1 MTRLFLGLGSNIEPA
16 RYLPLGL
23 SELEALL
30 GALRISPV
38 YEGAAI
44 GFSGAPFW
52 NLVIEAQTSL
62 AVGELQR
69 AIRTIEYAHGR
80 PENASRFSPRSLDI
94 DILVYGDVCGVVDGV
109 ALPRGEILENAFVL
123 RPLAELAADAIHPGV
138 NKSFGELWTAYDAA
152 SQPLSPVSLD
162 AESLRN

>member
-23 SELEALL
+23 SKLEALL
-30 GALRISPV
+30 GKMRVSPV

-62 AVGELQR
+62 SVGELQSALR
-69 AIRTIEYAHGR
+69 VIEYAHGR
-80 PENASRFSPRSLDI
+80 AKDASRFSPRSLDI
-94 DILVYGDVCGVVDGV
+94 DILLYGDVCGVVDGV
-109 ALPRGEILENAFVL
+109 VLPRGEILENAFVL
-123 RPLAELAADAIHPGV
+123 RPLAELAPDAIHPGV
-138 NKSFGELWTAYDAA
+138 HKSFSELWGDYDAD
-152 SQPLSPVSLD
+152 SQPLTPVSLD
-162 AESLRN
+162 GS